1 MNRIQRLTQH
11 QAEVDPWIPDLVR
24 QLEAL
29 LPVGYKQ
36 VVVGKGLLAALL
48 IRDEE
53 IATDPDGYPSG
64 GNGGGGGSEISRPTE
79 QAGIHFSAD
88 VDERGNVIPPPT
100 PVVDFVHGRA
110 EAAKRNL
117 RESADAAK
125 FMVGAIADA
134 QRMITNHIGRQADR
148 HIGSGFCRACKRPC
162 SGALNDRLR
171 SAYCEAC
178 YKRWKRGADAEGNRP
193 DRAYFERLT
202 PAWDAPPE
210 QDTGT

>member
-1 MNRIQRLTQH
+1 MRGLT
-11 QAEVDPWIPDLVR
+11 AFL
-24 QLEAL
+24 A
-29 LPVGYKQ
+29 
-36 VVVGKGLLAALL
+36 GLLFGMGLLLAGMANPAKVQAFLDLAGAWDPSLAL
-48 IRDEE
+48 
-53 IATDPDGYPSG
+53 
-64 GNGGGGGSEISRPTE
+64 
-79 QAGIHFSAD
+79 
-88 VDERGNVIPPPT
+88 V
-100 PVVDFVHGRA
+100 
-110 EAAKRNL
+110 
-117 RESADAAK
+117 
-125 FMVGAIADA
+125 MVGAIADA

-171 SAYCEAC
+171 TAYCEAC